1 MASLVHMEPEKLSL
15 DDLETVCEEL
25 HPVERLWYNIGLQLQ
40 VPLVDLQLIESE
52 HKDDHSTC
60 LKRMIKKWI
69 EAGNA
74 NWETLCQVLKI
85 VGDDMKLVNKL
96 LVKYCGETES
106 DDSSDPD
113 STSSEHIVFMNY
125 HLGFQS

>member
-1 MASLVHMEPEKLSL
+1 
-15 DDLETVCEEL
+15 
-25 HPVERLWYNIGLQLQ
+25 
-40 VPLVDLQLIESE
+40 
-52 HKDDHSTC
+52 
-60 LKRMIKKWI
+60 MIKKWI

-74 NWETLCQVLKI
+74 NWETLCQELKI

-113 STSSEHIVFMNY
+113 STSSEHSVHELSSGVSVLKKVCTAYFY
-125 HLGFQS
+125 